1 MGRLE
6 MDIKEEIRGS
16 SDYTKYKHKM
26 SWNEPCNK
34 NVPVIKFRYDRGS
47 ICF

>member
-1 MGRLE
+1 MERLE
-6 MDIKEEIRGS
+6 MDIKEEIRGPP
-16 SDYTKYKHKM
+16 DYIKHKM

-34 NVPVIKFRYDRGS
+34 SVPVIKFRYDRGS